1 MLKVVTKADY
11 WSVLDEQGPIESNG
25 RFPLLHRVRRKIDQ
39 LVAMPW
45 HLKSIQDDMARS
57 CLQDSKSLRIGEIG
71 GGNSRLLPE
80 LSRDNDCY
88 NIDEFRGEGN
98 GPTEPRK
105 LHGVTNVF
113 AKIGASSDVLPDEHF
128 DVLFSISVIEHVP
141 QLDGFFTDCAR
152 LLKPGGRMIHLIDI
166 YLEDTPEGNHNA
178 LGRIQAYRRVLDGTR
193 FKPGD
198 PDQVMRDED
207 VAFST
212 AFATNPDNVMRSWNT
227 LAPELKAKR
236 EVAQSCTL
244 LMIATRV

>member
-1 MLKVVTKADY
+1 MLKVVTKKDY
-11 WSVLDEQGPIESNG
+11 WSVLDRQTFDTAS
-25 RFPLLHRVRRKIDQ
+25 RFPLLDRVRRKFDQ
-39 LVAMPW
+39 LTAMPW
-45 HLKSIQDDMARS
+45 HLKSIQDAIAWSYLES
-57 CLQDSKSLRIGEIG
+57 CEGLRIGEIG
-71 GGNSRLLPE
+71 GGTSRLLPE
-80 LSRDNDCY
+80 LSRKNDCY

-98 GPTEPRK
+98 GPTEPHK
-105 LHGVTNVF
+105 LRGVTNVYT
-113 AKIGASSDVLPDEHF
+113 KVGEHSVVLPAEHF
-128 DVLFSISVIEHVP
+128 DLLFSISVIEHVRE
-141 QLDGFFTDCAR
+141 LERFFADCCR
-152 LLKPGGRMIHLIDI
+152 LLKRRGRMIHLIDI
-166 YLEDTPEGNHNA
+166 YLEDTPEGNQNA